1 MKMFLTS
8 YLAGTENQLKDF
20 LKDYDSKILFIPT
33 AGNVEEY
40 TGYIDEG
47 IKTLEKLVFS
57 VDTLD
62 IAQEIE
68 EDYDLAITSYD
79 CLCISGG
86 NTFYLLQELKNSF
99 NKGYPKECCI
109 LGNLLELLLLQRTL
123 NIAR

>member
-47 IKTLEKLVFS
+47 IKTLENLAFPL
-57 VDTLD
+57 TLW
-62 IAQEIE
+62 I
-68 EDYDLAITSYD
+68 
-79 CLCISGG
+79 
-86 NTFYLLQELKNSF
+86 
-99 NKGYPKECCI
+99 
-109 LGNLLELLLLQRTL
+109 
-123 NIAR
+123 